1 MSSSFSIYMFR
12 ANISKITFVP
22 MIPDLVEQATTCQ
35 RHFANI
41 LSFSNWSCAG
51 NEDVAWRFECF
62 EVGIRVES
70 DDLCILGIIIGQRHS
85 KRVRQNGERSW
96 RLIC

>member
-1 MSSSFSIYMFR
+1 
-12 ANISKITFVP
+12 

-62 EVGIRVES
+62 EVCIRVES

-96 RLIC
+96 RLILAASPTVEERASRSNAFCPLCT